1 MDRKLD
7 GQQVADRLW
16 EHRDAAGWNQEELAR
31 RSGVSA
37 TSITKL
43 ENARIEH
50 PRLNTVRKLARAF
63 GVSAERFLEDPE
75 EDAPLAEGPLMQQIR
90 ALSPRDRRRLALG
103 SAPGWVAG
111 EEDQTLSAM
120 SEAKQVAAEH
130 GVTRD
135 QLHKVLV
142 ESSPLLAREL
152 LVGMESH
159 NEAAEE
165 AEEAVHAYWR
175 VLYDA
180 VKHERLSPKE
190 MVEHIDR
197 FEGAA

>member
-1 MDRKLD
+1 MELPKRGVKLSRLKEWRLYRAYTQADLAQAANVAAVGISRYELDTAHARPSTARKIAMAL
-7 GQQVADRLW
+7 GVA
-16 EHRDAAGWNQEELAR
+16 
-31 RSGVSA
+31 V
-37 TSITKL
+37 
-43 ENARIEH
+43 
-50 PRLNTVRKLARAF
+50 
-63 GVSAERFLEDPE
+63 EDLM
-75 EDAPLAEGPLMQQIR
+75 DAPEKSQPHPLADGPLIQQIR
-90 ALSPRDRRRLALG
+90 ALSPKDRRRLALG

-159 NEAAEE
+159 DEAAEE

-180 VKHERLSPKE
+180 VKHERLSPEE
-190 MVEHIDR
+190 MIEHIDR